1 MYLSYGAVRHY
12 RIISALLQPISAVMV
27 SMQSTHTM
35 VTNRSCMKICTEKL
49 QTPVIQRNKQGGDNM
64 AVSTM
69 NILIICVTILLFAI
83 ITKNDKND
91 KDGEE

>member
-1 MYLSYGAVRHY
+1 M
-12 RIISALLQPISAVMV
+12 P
-27 SMQSTHTM
+27 STLTM
-35 VTNRSCMKICTEKL
+35 VTNRSCMKMCTRSG
-49 QTPVIQRNKQGGDNM
+49 QTLVILRNKQGGDNM

-83 ITKNDKND
+83 ITKDDKND

>member
-1 MYLSYGAVRHY
+1 
-12 RIISALLQPISAVMV
+12 
-27 SMQSTHTM
+27 
-35 VTNRSCMKICTEKL
+35 MKICTEKL
-49 QTPVIQRNKQGGDNM
+49 QTPVIQRNKQDGDNM

-91 KDGEE
+91 KDGEK

>member
-1 MYLSYGAVRHY
+1 
-12 RIISALLQPISAVMV
+12 
-27 SMQSTHTM
+27 
-35 VTNRSCMKICTEKL
+35 
-49 QTPVIQRNKQGGDNM
+49 M

-69 NILIICVTILLFAI
+69 NILIICVTILLLAI

>member
-1 MYLSYGAVRHY
+1 
-12 RIISALLQPISAVMV
+12 
-27 SMQSTHTM
+27 
-35 VTNRSCMKICTEKL
+35 MKICTEKL

-69 NILIICVTILLFAI
+69 NVLIICVTILLFAI

-91 KDGEE
+91 KDGEK

>member
-1 MYLSYGAVRHY
+1 
-12 RIISALLQPISAVMV
+12 
-27 SMQSTHTM
+27 
-35 VTNRSCMKICTEKL
+35 MKMCTERL
-49 QTPVIQRNKQGGDNM
+49 QTLVIQRSKQGSDNM

-83 ITKNDKND
+83 ITQDDKND

>member
-1 MYLSYGAVRHY
+1 MC
-12 RIISALLQPISAVMV
+12 
-27 SMQSTHTM
+27 T
-35 VTNRSCMKICTEKL
+35 RSG
-49 QTPVIQRNKQGGDNM
+49 QTLVILRNKQGGDNL

-83 ITKNDKND
+83 ITKDDKND

>member
-1 MYLSYGAVRHY
+1 M
-12 RIISALLQPISAVMV
+12 
-27 SMQSTHTM
+27 
-35 VTNRSCMKICTEKL
+35 CTERL

-69 NILIICVTILLFAI
+69 NILIICVTVLLFAI
-83 ITKNDKND
+83 ITKDD